1 METWV
6 IANQKGGVG
15 KTTTTITLAGILTD
29 LNYRVLL
36 IDLDPQASLSLYMG
50 VQTDSLSHSVYD
62 VFAADSIDAS
72 DFPQPVIGTSTKC
85 LDLLPATIN
94 LATLD
99 KLFGQRKGLGLRLSK
114 YIEKLD
120 GQYDYVLV
128 DCPPVLGVLMIN
140 ALVACQQL
148 IIPCQ
153 TEYLAIKGMERMLK
167 TLDMVYKPPREAPNI
182 VIVPTMYDKRTR
194 ACVDS
199 LRHMRQHFEDKLW
212 RSVISIDT
220 SFRNASQAHALPS
233 RYAEDSRGVAEY
245 QQLCSDI
252 LKGAVN
258 PIQKAALKRA

>member
-29 LNYRVLL
+29 QNYRVLL
-36 IDLDPQASLSLYMG
+36 IDLDPQASLSQYMG
-50 VQTDSLSHSVYD
+50 VVPDELEHSVYD
-62 VFAADSIDAS
+62 IFAAESLADEDLSKK
-72 DFPQPVIGTSTKC
+72 VIGTTTKK

-99 KLFGQRKGLGLRLSK
+99 KLFGQRRGLGLRLTK
-114 YIEKLD
+114 YLSHIED
-120 GQYDYVLV
+120 RYDYVLV

-153 TEYLAIKGMERMLK
+153 TEYLAIKGLERMLN
-167 TLDMVYKPPREAPNI
+167 TLTMVFKPPRELPGV

-194 ACVDS
+194 ASVDS
-199 LRHMRQHFEDKLW
+199 LRYMRQHFEKYLW
-212 RSVISIDT
+212 RSVISVDT
-220 SFRNASQAHALPS
+220 SFRNASQSHALPS
-233 RYAEDSRGVAEY
+233 RYADDARGVGEY
-245 QQLCSDI
+245 QQLCRDI
-252 LKGAVN
+252 IKGKVN
-258 PIQKAALKRA
+258 PQQQAALKRA